1 MEVVTVAVCRGVVRI
16 VVALG
21 LVLAGAAAQTG
32 AAQAGVVPAGAGV
45 ERAGAGAVRAGA
57 GAVRA
62 DAWRAPEADVSYRG
76 RVKLSAGRLAVW
88 VVPENQGPAPL
99 ANTTLRLRFS
109 AALADGQELAE
120 GCARAGQR
128 EVMCE
133 TGALPAHGPG
143 RHIGLRLWLKE
154 RPSEVVVRV
163 DTWWNGGANDRNHAN
178 DEHTVLALDTGDS
191 YSF

>member
-32 AAQAGVVPAGAGV
+32 AAQAGAAPARSAPAVGAGA
-45 ERAGAGAVRAGA
+45 ERAGTGAARVGAVR
-57 GAVRA
+57 V
-62 DAWRAPEADVSYRG
+62 PEADVSYRG

-143 RHIGLRLWLKE
+143 RHIGLRLWMKD

-163 DTWWNGGANDRNHAN
+163 DTWWNGGANDRNHTN